1 MCFIF
6 KNISPKINSS
16 SKNFPNNCKFTS
28 NLTFGPTFQIHFNF
42 SPLEL
47 IFWEIFCWGE
57 IWAIIHKERWQTL
70 QIFFLLCCSKSIPC
84 SAMLA
89 GKFSAGSRHWSG
101 TCWPST
107 WGCGL
112 PGVFSAA
119 GPLPNQGTCART
131 SRAST
136 SFYRPAAKNNGDR
149 SLPLSWSSLGQTGF
163 TLVAQPGRRLFRR
176 PSAARRPCCWWP
188 WSLAATPGTRRCG
201 AALVA
206 TIRESDKKKI
216 LIFFNV
222 YNSSIFSPD
231 LSASGDTP
239 GSLLGRSRGPERR
252 VEAGLLTAVSRPVT
266 FLPDWSKE
274 ANLVPPSQKKIFHF

>member
-1 MCFIF
+1 M
-6 KNISPKINSS
+6 
-16 SKNFPNNCKFTS
+16 
-28 NLTFGPTFQIHFNF
+28 
-42 SPLEL
+42 
-47 IFWEIFCWGE
+47 
-57 IWAIIHKERWQTL
+57 
-70 QIFFLLCCSKSIPC
+70 
-84 SAMLA
+84 
-89 GKFSAGSRHWSG
+89 
-101 TCWPST
+101 
-107 WGCGL
+107 CGL

-163 TLVAQPGRRLFRR
+163 TLVAQPADASFAGHQQRDV
-176 PSAARRPCCWWP
+176 
-188 WSLAATPGTRRCG
+188 
-201 AALVA
+201 LVA
-206 TIRESDKKKI
+206 DGPGHWPLLREPDGVAQPLWQPFVSPTKKI

-231 LSASGDTP
+231 LSASGDSP
-239 GSLLGRSRGPERR
+239 DSLLGRSRGPGRR

-274 ANLVPPSQKKIFHF
+274 ANLVPPSQKKNISFLNPH

>member
-1 MCFIF
+1 MLQQV
-6 KNISPKINSS
+6 N
-16 SKNFPNNCKFTS
+16 
-28 NLTFGPTFQIHFNF
+28 
-42 SPLEL
+42 
-47 IFWEIFCWGE
+47 
-57 IWAIIHKERWQTL
+57 TL
-70 QIFFLLCCSKSIPC
+70 QCNACRKIFSRESSLKRHLLTVHMGVRASRCFLCGRAFTQSGNMRSHQQGVHFFLP
-84 SAMLA
+84 A
-89 GKFSAGSRHWSG
+89 GRKEQRRPQPPVKLVITRADGIY
-101 TCWPST
+101 TC
-107 WGCGL
+107 
-112 PGVFSAA
+112 
-119 GPLPNQGTCART
+119 
-131 SRAST
+131 
-136 SFYRPAAKNNGDR
+136 RPA
-149 SLPLSWSSLGQTGF
+149 
-163 TLVAQPGRRLFRR
+163 GRRLFRR

-239 GSLLGRSRGPERR
+239 DSLLGRSRGPGRR